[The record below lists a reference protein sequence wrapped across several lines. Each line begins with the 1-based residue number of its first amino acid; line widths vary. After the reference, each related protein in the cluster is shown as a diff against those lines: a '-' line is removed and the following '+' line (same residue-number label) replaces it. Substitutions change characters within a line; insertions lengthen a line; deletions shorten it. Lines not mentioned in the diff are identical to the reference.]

1 MLLVESVMM
10 INLLGNELTR
20 FFPPLSLTLFPV
32 VFHLIYDLLT
42 ARNVVV
48 QVLI

>member
-1 MLLVESVMM
+1 MLQLVESVMM

-20 FFPPLSLTLFPV
+20 FSPPSLTLFPV